1 MNRFTLMRRIL
12 CAFLCVLCG
21 QAPAAPR
28 NILFI
33 LADDHR
39 HDALSFM
46 GHPYLETPHLD
57 RLARG
62 GVHCRNAFV
71 TTSLCSPSRA
81 SILTGLYAHAHG
93 VVDNYNPVR
102 TDLVFFPQL
111 LQRAGYETAFFGKWH
126 MGETDAPQRGFD
138 HWVAFKG
145 QGNYWAD
152 GRGTTRVVPQ
162 SSSEGYNVNGQRVPQ
177 RGYITDELTDF
188 TLDWLK
194 ARKSDKPFFA
204 YLSHKAVH
212 SDFVA
217 ADRHV
222 GRYAGKTFVPPKT
235 FADTPENYLNKPMWV
250 RNQRNSRHGVD
261 FGYNLPNFDLQAH
274 HRRYCEALLAV
285 DDSVGR
291 LTQWLAERKLLD
303 STLVVYMGDNGF
315 HFGEHGL
322 IDKRT
327 AYEASMRVPL
337 LLHCP
342 ELFKAGTVVTQMVA
356 NIDLAPTLLDVA
368 ADVRRRTS
376 ASNDTSEIR
385 LLTSAATR
393 MHGRSFL
400 KVGQA
405 SSLSSIVPVPA
416 PAAPAKATASQK
428 SGGTPDLPWRDALL
442 YEYNWERNYPYTPTM
457 HAVRTDRWKYIRYH
471 GIWDVNELYDLAAD
485 PDETR
490 NLIHDPAHA
499 ATVKQLNA
507 RLFELLA
514 ETQGQSMPLLRDLGE
529 TFPTRKQGRATAAEF
544 PAPFVN
550 P

>member
-1 MNRFTLMRRIL
+1 MRRVCL
-12 CAFLCVLCG
+12 WLFFASWCAFVH
-21 QAPAAPR
+21 QAAAAPR

-39 HDALSFM
+39 FDALSFM

-102 TDLVFFPQL
+102 PDLVFFPQL
-111 LQRAGYETAFFGKWH
+111 LQRVGYQTAFFGKWH

-162 SSSEGYNVNGQRVPQ
+162 SSSEGYNVNGRRVPQ

-188 TLDWLK
+188 ALDWLK
-194 ARKSDKPFFA
+194 TRKSGKPFFV

-217 ADRHV
+217 ADRHA
-222 GRYAGKTFVPPKT
+222 GRYAGKTFMPPKT

-261 FGYNLPNFDLQAH
+261 FGYNLPKFDLQTH
-274 HRRYCEALLAV
+274 HRRYCETLLAV

-291 LTQWLAERKLLD
+291 LTQWLAEHKLLE
-303 STLVVYMGDNGF
+303 STLLVYMGDNGF

-356 NIDLAPTLLDVA
+356 NIDLAPSFLEVA
-368 ADVRRRTS
+368 GVPAPT
-376 ASNDTSEIR
+376 N
-385 LLTSAATR
+385 L
-393 MHGRSFL
+393 HGRSFL
-400 KVGQA
+400 PMAQGQ
-405 SSLSSIVPVPA
+405 P
-416 PAAPAKATASQK
+416 KA
-428 SGGTPDLPWRDALL
+428 GRDGLL
-442 YEYNWERNYPYTPTM
+442 YEYYWERNYPYTPTM

-471 GIWDVNELYDLAAD
+471 GLWDIDELYDLAAD
-485 PDETR
+485 PDETH
-490 NLIHDPAHA
+490 NLIHDPAYA
-499 ATVKQLNA
+499 ATVKQLNT
-507 RLFELLA
+507 RLFALLT

-529 TFPTRKQGRATAAEF
+529 TYPTRKQGKAKPADF
-544 PAPFVN
+544 PVPLLR

>member
-1 MNRFTLMRRIL
+1 MH
-12 CAFLCVLCG
+12 AFLHCLRRAWLPALLGVLFNT
-21 QAPAAPR
+21 ATAAAPR
-28 NILFI
+28 NILFV

-62 GVHCRNAFV
+62 GVHCKNAFV

-162 SSSEGYNVNGQRVPQ
+162 SSSEGYNVNGRRVPQ
-177 RGYITDELTDF
+177 HGYITDELTDF

-194 ARKSDKPFFA
+194 ARKSEKPFFA

-217 ADRHV
+217 ADRHK
-222 GRYAGKTFVPPKT
+222 GRYAGKTFVLPKT
-235 FADTPENYLNKPMWV
+235 FADTPENYFNKPLWV

-261 FGYNLPNFDLQAH
+261 FGYNLPDFDLQTH
-274 HRRYCEALLAV
+274 HRRYCETLLAV

-303 STLVVYMGDNGF
+303 STLVVYLGDNGF

-356 NIDLAPTLLDVA
+356 NIDIAPTLLDVA
-368 ADVRRRTS
+368 ADVRRRTTTEKD
-376 ASNDTSEIR
+376 ASEIR
-385 LLTSAATR
+385 LLTSAATK

-400 KVGQA
+400 PLARGER
-405 SSLSSIVPVPA
+405 A
-416 PAAPAKATASQK
+416 PE
-428 SGGTPDLPWRDALL
+428 RDALL
-442 YEYNWERNYPYTPTM
+442 YEYYWERNYPYTPTM
-457 HAVRTDRWKYIRYH
+457 HALRTDRWKYIRYH
-471 GIWDVNELYDLAAD
+471 GVWDVDELYNLAAD
-485 PDETR
+485 SDESR
-490 NLIHDPAHA
+490 NLIHEPAHA

-529 TFPTRKQGRATAAEF
+529 TYPTRKQGGAKAAEF
-544 PAPFVN
+544 PAPFLK

>member
-1 MNRFTLMRRIL
+1 M
-12 CAFLCVLCG
+12 AFARCCFVFALFCILCG
-21 QAPAAPR
+21 QSSLAAPR
-28 NILFI
+28 NLLFI

-39 HDALSFM
+39 YDALSFM

-102 TDLVFFPQL
+102 ADLVFFPQL

-152 GRGTTRVVPQ
+152 GHGTTRVVPQ
-162 SSSEGYNVNGQRVPQ
+162 SSSEGYNVNGRRVPQ

-194 ARKSDKPFFA
+194 ARKSGKPFFA

-217 ADRHV
+217 ADRHQ
-222 GRYAGKTFVPPKT
+222 GRYAGKTIPLPKT
-235 FADTPENYLNKPMWV
+235 FADTPENYLPMWV

-261 FGYNLPNFDLQAH
+261 FGYNLPAFDLQAY
-274 HRRYCEALLAV
+274 HRRYCETLLAV

-356 NIDLAPTLLDVA
+356 NIDLAPTFLEVA
-368 ADVRRRTS
+368 GTTAPT
-376 ASNDTSEIR
+376 N
-385 LLTSAATR
+385 L
-393 MHGRSFL
+393 HGRSFL
-400 KVGQA
+400 TLARGQRA
-405 SSLSSIVPVPA
+405 S
-416 PAAPAKATASQK
+416 
-428 SGGTPDLPWRDALL
+428 GRDALL
-442 YEYNWERNYPYTPTM
+442 YEYYWERNYPYTPTM

-471 GIWDVNELYDLAAD
+471 GVWDVDELYDLAAD
-485 PDETR
+485 PAETR
-490 NLIHDPAHA
+490 NLIHEPAHA
-499 ATVKQLNA
+499 AMVKQLNA

-529 TFPTRKQGRATAAEF
+529 TFPTRKQDKAQPAKF
-544 PAPFVN
+544 PAPLLR

>member
-1 MNRFTLMRRIL
+1 MVPPRFLVCFALL
-12 CAFLCVLCG
+12 CLGCAQLS
-21 QAPAAPR
+21 AAPR

-33 LADDHR
+33 LTDDHR
-39 HDALSFM
+39 YDTFSFT
-46 GHPYLETPHLD
+46 GHPYVETPNLD

-62 GVHCRNAFV
+62 GVHCKNAFV

-93 VVDNYNPVR
+93 VTDNYNPVR
-102 TDLVFFPQL
+102 SDLVFFPQL

-152 GRGTTRVVPQ
+152 GHGTTRVVPQ
-162 SSSEGYNVNGQRVPQ
+162 SSSEGYNVNGRRVPQ

-194 ARKSDKPFFA
+194 SRQSGKPFFA

-217 ADRHV
+217 ADRHK
-222 GRYAGKTFVPPKT
+222 GRYAGKTFVPPKS

-250 RNQRNSRHGVD
+250 QNQRNSRHGVD
-261 FGYNLPNFDLQAH
+261 FGYNLPNFDLQEH
-274 HRRYCEALLAV
+274 HRRYCETLLAV
-285 DDSVGR
+285 DESAGR
-291 LTQWLAERKLLD
+291 LMGWLAEHKLLD
-303 STLVVYMGDNGF
+303 STLIVYMGDNGF

-342 ELFKAGTVVTQMVA
+342 ELFLAGTVVTQMVA
-356 NIDLAPTLLDVA
+356 NIDVAPTLLQVGG
-368 ADVRRRTS
+368 
-376 ASNDTSEIR
+376 
-385 LLTSAATR
+385 ATTPTNL
-393 MHGRSFL
+393 HGRSFL
-400 KVGQA
+400 PIAQA
-405 SSLSSIVPVPA
+405 PSLFSAVPA
-416 PAAPAKATASQK
+416 PGPAGSAGKLENQN
-428 SGGTPDLPWRDALL
+428 SGQSAGLLWRDALF
-442 YEYNWERNYPYTPTM
+442 YEYYWERNYPYTPTM

-471 GIWDVNELYDLAAD
+471 GVWDVDELYDLAND
-485 PDETR
+485 PDESR
-490 NLIHDPAHA
+490 NLIHEPMHA

-514 ETQGQSMPLLRDLGE
+514 KTQGQSMPLLRDLGE
-529 TFPTRKQGRATAAEF
+529 AYPTRRQGKAKPVEFPT
-544 PAPFVN
+544 PFLR